1 MVFLGEIIYHV
12 ETDEGGAET
21 DSFSLSGIRVRTVSL
36 QMKK

>member
-21 DSFSLSGIRVRTVSL
+21 DSSVCPAFVSERYRFR
-36 QMKK
+36 